1 MEQRRCIWEVVTELG
16 SGKGHPLRQH
26 GTEKVYLGGC
36 DEFGS
41 GKGHPLRQHGTEK
54 VYLGGCDKS
63 SHLGKDTH
71 LGSMEQRRC
80 IWEVV
85 TRVRIWERT
94 PT

>member
-1 MEQRRCIWEVVTELG
+1 M
-16 SGKGHPLRQH
+16 
-26 GTEKVYLGGC
+26 YLGGC
-36 DEFGS
+36 DKSSDLGKDTHLGS
-41 GKGHPLRQHGTEK
+41 MEQRRK

-63 SHLGKDTH
+63 SDLGKDTH

>member
-1 MEQRRCIWEVVTELG
+1 MEQRRYIWEVVTRVRMLE
-16 SGKGHPLRQH
+16 R
-26 GTEKVYLGGC
+26 T
-36 DEFGS
+36 
-41 GKGHPLRQHGTEK
+41 PLRQHGTEK

-63 SHLGKDTH
+63 SDLGKDTH

-85 TRVRIWERT
+85 TRVGISERT

>member
-1 MEQRRCIWEVVTELG
+1 MEQRRCIWEVVT
-16 SGKGHPLRQH
+16 
-26 GTEKVYLGGC
+26 
-36 DEFGS
+36 EFGS

-63 SHLGKDTH
+63 SDLGKDTH
-71 LGSMEQRRC
+71 LGNMEQRRC

-85 TRVRIWERT
+85 TRVGIWERT

>member
-1 MEQRRCIWEVVTELG
+1 MYLGGCYKSWDLGKDTHLGSMEQRRCIWEVVTELG

-36 DEFGS
+36 D
-41 GKGHPLRQHGTEK
+41 
-54 VYLGGCDKS
+54 KS
-63 SHLGKDTH
+63 SDLGKDTH